1 MFILYIEL
9 LKKIKFKRKIQSVF
23 LIIFSVFTSIIELL
37 TILTVFPVISLLLGN
52 EGNLI
57 IDSTGSNFFNNLIKN
72 YNFDVET
79 IFPFFILLVFFAG
92 ICKIFLLW
100 SIVRFSHAVGS
111 DLAKYIF
118 NKTLKQSMDFFY
130 ETSTSEIV
138 SNLTKKN
145 FILSMEIIN
154 PSINLISNLIM
165 ISIVLFGLVYF
176 ISIYILLLCLGLLL
190 IFLFIW
196 FFTKNSLNKN
206 SIIIS
211 RNSDHLIKYI
221 TESFSTIKLIVM
233 SKLFSKFSNDFDKI
247 NRQLKYAEGH
257 NLFLSQSSKI
267 IVEIILI
274 LSTCFASL
282 TIYKLDLFLLIVPII
297 GALLFS
303 VVRIMP
309 VAVKSYAAIAVLIG
323 AKETF
328 KDIVYFLKQ
337 KPPKIIEKK
346 MSSNILYNNLISFD
360 DVVYKFSNN
369 KTTIKFDKIKIYKNH
384 FNCIVGPTGSGKTT
398 LISLLIGLLRPSI
411 GKIKIDNRIVNL
423 FYNDNWQE
431 KIGYVPQET
440 VIIDGSLMDN
450 LTIGND
456 KKIEINTFKSVLKDV
471 ELSGFIQFLDTNYN
485 FGENGSK
492 LSGGERQRIGLA
504 RSLINKKD
512 ILILDE
518 PFSSLDKITAK
529 KIFNNLRKIKN
540 ITVIIITHD
549 SFAVPLCDYSIKLKK
564 STIKFSN
571 N

>member
-1 MFILYIEL
+1 MLILYIEL
-9 LKKIKFKRKIQSVF
+9 LKKINFKRKIQSVF

-52 EGNLI
+52 KGDLI
-57 IDSTGSNFFNNLIKN
+57 VDSSGSNFFNNLIES

-79 IFPFFILLVFFAG
+79 IFPFFIFLVFFAG
-92 ICKIFLLW
+92 ISKIFLLW
-100 SIVRFSHAVGS
+100 AIVRFSHAVGS

-118 NKTLKQSMDFFY
+118 NKTLKQSMEFFY

-138 SNLTKKN
+138 SNLSKKN
-145 FILSMEIIN
+145 FILSMEVIN

-176 ISIYILLLCLGLLL
+176 ISIYILLLCLGLLI

-206 SIIIS
+206 SVIIS
-211 RNSDHLIKYI
+211 KNSDYLIKYI
-221 TESFSTIKLIVM
+221 TESFSTIKLIIM
-233 SKLFSKFSNDFDKI
+233 SKLFRKFSNNFDKI

-267 IVEIILI
+267 IVEVILI
-274 LSTCFASL
+274 LSACIVSL
-282 TIYKLDLFLLIVPII
+282 IIYKLDLFLQIVPIV

-328 KDIVYFLKQ
+328 RDIVHFLKQ
-337 KPPKIIEKK
+337 TPPKIKEKK
-346 MSSNILYNNLISFD
+346 VSSKIVYKNFISFD
-360 DVVYKFSNN
+360 DVVYKFANN
-369 KTTIKFDKIKIYKNH
+369 KTSVRFDKIKIYKNH

-398 LISLLIGLLRPSI
+398 LISLLIGLLKPST
-411 GKIKIDNRIVNL
+411 GNIKIDNNLVNL
-423 FYNDNWQE
+423 FYNENWQE

-440 VIIDGSLMDN
+440 VIIDGTLMDN

-456 KKIEINTFKSVLKDV
+456 KKIDSNILKKVLKDV
-471 ELSGFIQFLDTNYN
+471 ELSGFIDFLDTDYN

-504 RSLINKKD
+504 RSLIDKKD

-529 KIFNNLRKIKN
+529 QIFNNLRKIKN

-549 SFAVPLCDYSIKLKK
+549 SFAIPLCDYSIRLKK
-564 STIKFSN
+564 NAIKMN
-571 N
+571 